1 MESLLDT
8 ILFAGWILFL
18 GGEKVVIDSVEL
30 HRFVQLIELIEIVK
44 RDNMM
49 EILACMKFVRLFV
62 CRFGKL
68 FVVDREEQI
77 FL

>member
-1 MESLLDT
+1 MNS
-8 ILFAGWILFL
+8 FFW
-18 GGEKVVIDSVEL
+18 GEGVVIDSYDSVEL